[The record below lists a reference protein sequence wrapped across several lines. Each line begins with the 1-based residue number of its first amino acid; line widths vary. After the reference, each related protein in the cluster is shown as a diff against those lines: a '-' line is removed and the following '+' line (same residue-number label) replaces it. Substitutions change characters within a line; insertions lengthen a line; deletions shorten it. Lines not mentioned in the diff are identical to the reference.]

1 MVPVV
6 ETSGGV
12 EVHVD
17 ENGFI
22 HFNGMDELLMEIEH
36 LMDGWVF
43 VDRFF
48 KIDILQCNDFV
59 FVEDALY
66 ESLVGRGETVPK
78 SLGEKGF
85 VSWMPTETLMDII
98 SFERGKS
105 EGNNDIKGAIVYYL
119 SNDDFKD

>member
-1 MVPVV
+1 M
-6 ETSGGV
+6 

-22 HFNGMDELLMEIEH
+22 HFNGMDELLMEIEN

-43 VDRFF
+43 VDRIF

-66 ESLVGRGETVPK
+66 ESLVGRGEIVPK

-105 EGNNDIKGAIVYYL
+105 EESNDIKGAVVYYL
-119 SNDDFKD
+119 GNDDFKD